1 MFVGSDRGKIIDN
14 LLHNLPLLQYLMT
27 QTFSREDFIELSYSQ
42 PVLDNG
48 FETYQTPKCLGD
60 GYFQEVELFPGLELA
75 IYDNEYR
82 DDLVVK
88 SPVRD
93 HPVQFCIFL
102 SGVVHHDDDFP
113 SIGGKYGYLS
123 GNGIAQAVTAKY
135 QKSQRQVGVSVHL
148 EPEILETF
156 LAEDL
161 EQFPTHLKPLIHN
174 NDWQVVFSPQIT
186 LGMQVATQ
194 RIINSPFQGFTKRL
208 YLQGK
213 VLELL
218 AMVLDGISGDP
229 NPTLPRFKPETIAR
243 LHHAREILATQLEN
257 PPLLTELAVL
267 VGVSD
272 RTLQRGFRE
281 LFGTTVFGY
290 LTHQRMK
297 HAEQLLRQS
306 DRTVAE
312 IARMVGYAHLGH
324 FAAAFK
330 RQFGITP
337 RECLVGKKAVLGS

>member
-1 MFVGSDRGKIIDN
+1 
-14 LLHNLPLLQYLMT
+14 MT
-27 QTFSREDFIELSYSQ
+27 QTFSQEDFVELSYSQ
-42 PVLDNG
+42 PVQDNS
-48 FETYQTPKCLGD
+48 FETYKIPECLGE
-60 GYFQEVELFPGLELA
+60 GYFQEIELFPGLDLA

-82 DDLVVK
+82 NDLVVK

-102 SGVVHHDDDFP
+102 SSVVHHEDFS

-135 QKSQRQVGVSVHL
+135 QKSQRQVGISVHL
-148 EPEILETF
+148 EPEVLETF
-156 LAEDL
+156 LAEP
-161 EQFPTHLKPLIHN
+161 EQSPTHLNQLIYN

-194 RIINSPFQGFTKRL
+194 RIINSPFQGVTKRL

-213 VLELL
+213 ILELL
-218 AMVLDGISGDP
+218 AMILEAISSDRDP
-229 NPTLPRFKPETIAR
+229 NPKLPRFKPETIAR

-257 PPLLTELAVL
+257 PPLLSELAVL

-281 LFGTTVFGY
+281 LFGTTVVGY

-297 HAEQLLRQS
+297 RAEQLLRQQN
-306 DRTVAE
+306 RTVAE